1 MIYPNYPQFMA
12 MMWGNAD
19 KPWELRVSYDQWS
32 SCHRQNGPSVEWT
45 QADGKKVPCRAVHA
59 FHVPNH
65 WFFGFHFRRQS
76 IGKAQHGIK
85 QAAEGED
92 ELEFW

>member
-1 MIYPNYPQFMA
+1 MGVEGKLCSDLP
-12 MMWGNAD
+12 
-19 KPWELRVSYDQWS
+19 KPGKQIDQSINGHRVTARTGLRWS
-32 SCHRQNGPSVEWT
+32 GPCKLT
-45 QADGKKVPCRAVHA
+45 ARRCLALGAVHA

-65 WFFGFHFRRQS
+65 WFMFGFHFRRQS

-85 QAAEGED
+85 QVVEGED